1 MTSSLSLS
9 DRELKLLTGVRIVM
23 GKGRLFIGG
32 MGWGSEAG
40 FRLLRWSEDN
50 SLGMSIR
57 QWKAWWGL
65 HSSLTGVLFFK
76 VMILCDY
83 VTLLHF
89 ISWKWISFSP
99 PHPVDYL
106 FSTGRTVF
114 SLLSIT
120 LEIFHTHICL
130 LDWYKWQIYAETV
143 QLFLVNMIQFLFYF
157 RQKSRWIN
165 YNRSF

>member
-89 ISWKWISFSP
+89 ISWKWISFPP

-120 LEIFHTHICL
+120 LEILHI
-130 LDWYKWQIYAETV
+130 YIYICIYIYLKV
-143 QLFLVNMIQFLFYF
+143 
-157 RQKSRWIN
+157 KSESVS
-165 YNRSF
+165 RSVVFDSLGPHGL